1 MAEMREY
8 PSNSNRSKIISHDK
22 SDSNPV
28 ERKPASK
35 LEGIGTVKA
44 KKRSRMS
51 KFKDAFIKEDIGSV
65 GGYIWD
71 EILVPSFLD
80 TVADA
85 VNNATSMFLFGPDSS
100 RGYRRRSPG
109 SKIAYRAY
117 YDDDRAYRRR
127 RDRDYDEDRYD
138 YDELEFETKDDA
150 TDVLDN
156 LIALLRGERV
166 VSVADLYG
174 LAGTK
179 MRPIDENWGWTD
191 LRGAYVHRSGRVWTI
206 KLPRPCPID

>member
-1 MAEMREY
+1 MAELRDY
-8 PSNSNRSKIISHDK
+8 PSNSNRSKIISHDE
-22 SDSNPV
+22 SDQNQ
-28 ERKPASK
+28 ERKPAAK
-35 LEGIGTVKA
+35 LEGIGPVRA

-51 KFKDAFIKEDIGSV
+51 KFKDAFIKEDAGNVGS
-65 GGYIWD
+65 YLWN

-85 VNNATSMFLFGPDSS
+85 VNNATSMILFGDSS
-100 RGYRRRSPG
+100 RGSRRRSPG
-109 SKIAYRAY
+109 SKIAYRSY

-127 RDRDYDEDRYD
+127 AGRYYDEERYD
-138 YDELEFETKDDA
+138 YDELEFDSKDDA

-156 LIALLRGERV
+156 LISLLRSERV

-179 MRPIDENWGWTD
+179 MRPVDENWGWTD
-191 LRGAYVHRSGRVWTI
+191 LRGAYVHRSGRVWMI